1 MFSGFLMRSVIT
13 TAGCQSLLASVVFI
27 LSIIN
32 NLKLHLTKDNET
44 RLYHFSPRQK
54 KKVLNDVQ
62 TRYSNYLS

>member
-1 MFSGFLMRSVIT
+1 MRSVIT
-13 TAGCQSLLASVVFI
+13 TAGCQSLLASVDFI

-54 KKVLNDVQ
+54 KKKVLNDVQ